1 MRRNYR
7 NLIVAMC
14 FIFLVGCQTLTR
26 EDLFKGHPTDTS
38 ITTAVL
44 EAMLNDEN
52 LSTVKVHVETTQ
64 GVVLLTGYVKTI
76 RQSDTAE
83 EIAKKTDGVKSVRN
97 DIIVRK

>member
-1 MRRNYR
+1 MRKNYR
-7 NLIVAMC
+7 NAIIAMC
-14 FIFLVGCQTLTR
+14 FTFLVGCQTLSN
-26 EDLFKGHPTDTS
+26 ENIFKLQPNDTS

-83 EIAKKTDGVKSVRN
+83 EIARKTDGVKSVRN
-97 DIIVRK
+97 DIVVRK